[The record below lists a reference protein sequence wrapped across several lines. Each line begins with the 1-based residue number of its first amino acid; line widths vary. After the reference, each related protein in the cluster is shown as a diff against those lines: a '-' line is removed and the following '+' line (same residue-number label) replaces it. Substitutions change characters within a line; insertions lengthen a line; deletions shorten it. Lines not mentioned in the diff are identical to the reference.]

1 MRLFKVIY
9 FFLTLLIFINLDFN
23 SKANTPSTD
32 QISDKDL
39 VALIDKVP
47 PPPKNINDVIKLL
60 DNSKSDI
67 QAVEKY
73 KQIASSKPD
82 PSLKGVQLF
91 EYHQRQ
97 FEALE
102 QLGLVKE
109 LEQNCLRGIEIAK
122 ELYKELSSDAADQIY
137 FNAETNCLNFHS
149 IEGDRKK
156 ALERIEPLLK
166 HPYVQKM
173 SGWEL
178 TLLYFKI
185 DNLTL
190 LGDLNSAQEAV
201 KDVDRLIGRMRGFR
215 SWPDWSYHWTYQAE
229 QAKGNYFMLAGKPQ
243 EAELNFVRA
252 LNAMN
257 TRIKYNNQVGND
269 PNAKINQK
277 EQMLSFK
284 AYCLATVG
292 ISLQSQRKLVEAEY
306 YLRESLKI
314 YLSLGGKNS
323 SRVARAVARLSQV
336 VTEQGRFEEGNIL
349 AQYSLKSNLESGLTD
364 KSLAV
369 IQSKKAVA
377 STLVNVEKYSEALNY
392 FSSIRTTIQSDEF
405 LKKHFGSG
413 SIGDLDEV
421 IALIFTK
428 NYTKAE
434 TLAQSIFETEKNKV
448 GPTHPR
454 TVLAQGFYA
463 VTLNEQKKSEEAK
476 KNFKTSIPIL
486 IEQVRNDSETTNIS
500 QKAQRRFA
508 LIAESYMELLF
519 AEAKLNK
526 SLENNLASE
535 AFLLAD
541 LARGSSVQKA
551 LSQST
556 ARSSSKDKR
565 LLELARTEQDLQRR
579 INSLNELLLN
589 ISQAGASASSQ
600 DKIRNDISNLRAER
614 NSVKKD
620 IESRYPEYFDLV
632 EPKPITIERTAKILN
647 ANEVLITWYF
657 GERQSF
663 IWAIH
668 QSGLSNFSTL
678 SVTKKDIAKD
688 VNTLRKA
695 LDPGVGSVDEIP
707 AFDVVLSNK
716 LYNQIIKPIEQSLTG
731 KNLLISVPHESLGQL
746 PISVLLTEKINQPPK
761 GSSALKDYQNA
772 PWLIRKIAISQLP
785 SVNALASLRG
795 VKTEKNNNQSF
806 IAFADPYFSKAQ
818 ATAATKKIEVTQAV
832 NTRGKPLN
840 LRSAPK
846 TSKVSS
852 AELALLPALPDTS
865 IEVNEIAKVLNA
877 KPEDIFL
884 NQHASVKKVLETDF
898 SKKSIVMFSTHG
910 LVPGELNGLT
920 QPALALSSPEV
931 TGEKDS
937 DGLLTM
943 DKILELKLNADWVV
957 LSACNTASSD
967 SSSEAV
973 SGLGRAFF
981 YAGARALLVS
991 NWPVDT
997 VSSRDLMV
1005 DLFKRQNNQEKIAKP
1020 EALKQAMLN
1029 IADKGAARIEGTN
1042 IVSYF
1047 YSHPLFWAPFVIVG
1061 D

>member
-1 MRLFKVIY
+1 MDKKKIKILSIVLII
-9 FFLTLLIFINLDFN
+9 FFNLIFNVYP
-23 SKANTPSTD
+23 NTPPD
-32 QISDKDL
+32 KISDKDL
-39 VALIDKVP
+39 VSLIDKVP
-47 PPPKNINDVIKLL
+47 PPPKSINDVIKLL
-60 DNSKSDI
+60 ENSKSDV
-67 QAVEKY
+67 QVVEKY
-73 KQIASSKPD
+73 KQIANSKPD
-82 PSLKGVQLF
+82 PNLKGVQLF
-91 EYHQRQ
+91 EFHQRQ

-102 QLGLVKE
+102 QLGLVTE
-109 LEQNCLRGIEIAK
+109 LEQNCLKGIEIAK

-137 FNAETNCLNFHS
+137 LSAETNCLNFHS
-149 IEGDRKK
+149 VEGDRKK

-166 HPYVQKM
+166 HPFVQK
-173 SGWEL
+173 SAGWEL

-185 DNLTL
+185 DNLTW

-215 SWPDWSYHWTYQAE
+215 SWPDWGYHWTYNAE

-243 EAELNFVRA
+243 EAELNFGRA

-257 TRIKYNNQVGND
+257 TRIKYNNQAGND

-277 EQMLSFK
+277 EQMLSYK
-284 AYCLATVG
+284 AYSLALIG
-292 ISLQSQRKLVEAEY
+292 LSLQAQRKLIEAEY

-336 VTEQGRFEEGNIL
+336 VTEQGRFEEGSIL

-392 FSSIRTTIQSDEF
+392 FSSIQTTIQSDEF
-405 LKKHFGSG
+405 LKKHFGAG
-413 SIGDLDEV
+413 SLGDLDEV

-428 NYTKAE
+428 NYSKAE

-448 GPTHPR
+448 GGSHPR

-463 VTLNEQKKSEEAK
+463 ITLNEQKKLEEAK
-476 KNFKTSIPIL
+476 KNFKTAIPIL

-508 LIAESYMELLF
+508 LIVESYMELLF

-526 SLENNLASE
+526 SLENNLVSE

-565 LLELARTEQDLQRR
+565 LLELARTEQDLQRK

-600 DKIRNDISNLRAER
+600 DKIRNDISNLRVER

-657 GERQSF
+657 GERESF
-663 IWAIH
+663 VWAIQ
-668 QSGLSNFSTL
+668 QSGLHSYANIK
-678 SVTKKDIAKD
+678 VTKKDIARD
-688 VNTLRKA
+688 VKTLRKS
-695 LDPGVGSVDEIP
+695 LDPGVSSVDDIP
-707 AFDVVLSNK
+707 AFDVNLSNK
-716 LYNQIIKPIEQSLTG
+716 LYTVLIKPVEQSLIG
-731 KNLLISVPHESLGQL
+731 KNLLISVPHDSLGQL
-746 PISVLLTEKINQPPK
+746 PISVLLTEKTKQPVK
-761 GSSALKDYQNA
+761 GADALKDYQNF
-772 PWLIRKIAISQLP
+772 PWLIRKISISQLP
-785 SVNALASLRG
+785 SVNALAALRG
-795 VKTEKNNNQSF
+795 VKIERNDVQNF
-806 IAFADPYFSKAQ
+806 VAFADPYFSKAQ
-818 ATAATKKIEVTQAV
+818 ATSASTKLDTAQAV

-865 IEVNEIAKVLNA
+865 IEVQEIGKVLNA

-884 NQHASVKKVLETDF
+884 NQHASVKQVLETDF
-898 SKKSIVMFSTHG
+898 SKKNIIMFSTHG

-920 QPALALSSPEV
+920 QPALALSTPDV
-931 TGEKDS
+931 TGEKES

-967 SSSEAV
+967 NSSEAV

-997 VSSRDLMV
+997 VSSRELMV
-1005 DLFKRQNNQEKIAKP
+1005 DLFKRQNNQEKISKP
-1020 EALKQAMLN
+1020 EALRQAMLN
-1029 IADKGAARIEGTN
+1029 IADKGAARIGNTN
-1042 IVSYF
+1042 AVSYF
-1047 YSHPLFWAPFVIVG
+1047 YSHPLFWAPFVMVG

>member
-47 PPPKNINDVIKLL
+47 PPPKNIDDVIKLL

-102 QLGLVKE
+102 QLGWVKE
-109 LEQNCLRGIEIAK
+109 LEQNCLQGIEITKELAK
-122 ELYKELSSDAADQIY
+122 EIYSETADSLYLIAVI
-137 FNAETNCLNFHS
+137 NCLNFHS
-149 IEGDRKK
+149 VEGDRKK
-156 ALERIEPLLK
+156 ALDRIEEALK
-166 HPYVQKM
+166 HPLSKKYV
-173 SGWEL
+173 GWEINF
-178 TLLYFKI
+178 LYFKV
-185 DNLTL
+185 DNLTW
-190 LGDLNSAQEAV
+190 LGDLKAAEEAV
-201 KDVDRLIGRMRGFR
+201 RDTDRLISRFKTFS
-215 SWPDWSYHWTYQAE
+215 SWGQHGLHKTYQAE
-229 QAKGNYFMLAGKPQ
+229 TTRGHYYMLSGKYK
-243 EAELNFVRA
+243 EAELSYARA
-252 LNAMN
+252 LNAMD
-257 TRIKYNNQVGND
+257 TRIKTKQVIDND
-269 PNAKINQK
+269 PNNKINQM
-277 EQMLSFK
+277 EQMQSYK
-284 AYCLATVG
+284 AYTLALVG
-292 ISLQSQRKLVEAEY
+292 NSLQAQQKLIEAEY
-306 YLRESLKI
+306 YHREALKI
-314 YLSLGGKNS
+314 YLGLGGKNS
-323 SRVARAVARLSQV
+323 NRVARAIARLSQV
-336 VTEQGRFEEGNIL
+336 ITEQGRFEEGNIL
-349 AQYSLKSNLESGLTD
+349 AQYSLKSYIDAGLPD
-364 KSLAV
+364 KALNV
-369 IQSKKAVA
+369 ISSKKAVG

-392 FSSIRTTIQSDEF
+392 FTAVRTEIDSDEF
-405 LKKHFGSG
+405 LKKYFGAL
-413 SIGDLDEV
+413 GDLDEV
-421 IALIFTK
+421 VALIFTK
-428 NYTKAE
+428 NFSKAE
-434 TLAQSIFETEKNKV
+434 TIAQSIFENEKNKV
-448 GPTHPR
+448 GANHPR
-454 TVLAQGFYA
+454 TILAQAFYA
-463 VTLNEQKKSEEAK
+463 VTLQEQKKLEEAK
-476 KNFKTSIPIL
+476 KNFKFAIPLL
-486 IEQVRNDSETTNIS
+486 IEQVRNDSETSNIS
-500 QKAQRRFA
+500 KKAQRRFA
-508 LIAESYMELLF
+508 LIAENYISMLF
-519 AEAKLNK
+519 AEAKADK
-526 SLENNLASE
+526 SLEKNLVSE

-556 ARSSSKDKR
+556 ARSSFKDSK
-565 LLELARTEQDLQRR
+565 LAELARSEQDLQRK

-589 ISQAGASASSQ
+589 ISQAGATASIQ
-600 DKIRNDISNLRAER
+600 DKIRNDIVSLRSER

-620 IESRYPEYFDLV
+620 LESKYPEYFDLV
-632 EPKPITIERTAKILN
+632 EPKPITIDKAAKILN

-678 SVTKKDIAKD
+678 NVTKKDIAKD

-746 PISVLLTEKINQPPK
+746 PISVLLTEKIYQPPK

-818 ATAATKKIEVTQAV
+818 AIAATKKIEVTQAV

-877 KPEDIFL
+877 RPEDIFL

-1042 IVSYF
+1042 VVSYF